1 MDRTIKDLADKRDLK
16 SLKYIFSGALDA
28 DPTFEQYAE
37 DYDYCRS
44 IPGLLEPH
52 RELTPF
58 VYDSSLWNDEYWA
71 DLKMDLISNFSEK
84 RMEHMIEVAKVYMR
98 DDIERVMASRA
109 AADAAKN
116 AKPRMESN
124 TGKVSGT
131 RITGTYSKVDLE
143 ERERKIAELE
153 RRNREADERVRE
165 AAERVAEAERKIA
178 EAKNAEKSKKTSDS
192 KKAFGVAA
200 VLLAAVIIIIILIIM
215 LK

>member
-37 DYDYCRS
+37 DFDYCRS

-58 VYDSSLWNDEYWA
+58 ANDSNLWDDEYWVN
-71 DLKMDLISNFSEK
+71 LKMDLISNFSEK

-98 DDIERVMASRA
+98 DRIERIRASRA
-109 AADAAKN
+109 AAESAKN

-124 TGKVSGT
+124 TGTVSGR
-131 RITGTYSKVDLE
+131 RITGTYSKVDPE
-143 ERERKIAELE
+143 EVERIKEIE
-153 RRNREADERVRE
+153 RRNREADERDRE
-165 AAERVAEAERKIA
+165 AAERVAEAERKNE
-178 EAKNAEKSKKTSDS
+178 EAKNAKKNKKTSDS
-192 KKAFGVAA
+192 KKALGVAA
-200 VLLAAVIIIIILIIM
+200 VLLAAVIIIIILII
-215 LK
+215 LLR